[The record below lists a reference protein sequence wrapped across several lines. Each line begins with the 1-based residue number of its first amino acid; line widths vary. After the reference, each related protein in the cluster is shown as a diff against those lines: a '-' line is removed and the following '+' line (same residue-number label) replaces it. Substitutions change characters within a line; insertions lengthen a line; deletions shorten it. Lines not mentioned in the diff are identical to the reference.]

1 MMEEERNTEGLVQG
15 AEFVIPPEGSLGLL
29 ALGAVAMKPWRQKR
43 IETGYEA
50 QLVERTKKQVEEGL
64 RKKEER
70 QKKLEEA
77 KLKKEQEQ
85 NEQKNS

>member
-1 MMEEERNTEGLVQG
+1 MEEKGKTEALVEG
-15 AEFVIPPEGSLGLL
+15 GTFVIPPEGSLGLL
-29 ALGAVAMKPWRQKR
+29 ALGAAAVKPWRQKR

-50 QLVERTKKQVEEGL
+50 QLIERTKKQVEEGL

-70 QKKLEEA
+70 QKKMEEA

-85 NEQKNS
+85 HEQKKS